1 MAPPRGRFIV
11 LGMRK
16 ARRALARGNV
26 SSSEELDGV
35 GLYVVNSLLRF
46 LSLGGGGG
54 GGISCLS
61 IVSLSVVGGWS
72 VLVVLC
78 CPHFVQCVL
87 VSLLPCPHLIMLMS
101 SLWLHIQIGSV
112 VLLRPHVRH
121 LIKLT
126 LRLDKHIHGLVGMW

>member
-1 MAPPRGRFIV
+1 MAPPRGRFIT

-16 ARRALARGNV
+16 ARRALALGNV
-26 SSSEELDGV
+26 SSSDELDGV
-35 GLYVVNSLLRF
+35 ALYVMSSLLRF

-54 GGISCLS
+54 GMSCLS
-61 IVSLSVVGGWS
+61 IISLSIVECWS

-87 VSLLPCPHLIMLMS
+87 VSLLLCPHLLMLMS

-121 LIKLT
+121 RIKLT
-126 LRLDKHIHGLVGMW
+126 LWLDKHIHGLVGMW